1 MTMTDPKT
9 RNELVAF
16 LREVERF
23 FHANG
28 RLGELASAVAHADPL
43 DAEAAALSEAMID
56 VGQRA
61 STAMLAIIR
70 LALGEEGLTYLLAH
84 ASPPPAEAGTEPAP
98 PHLH

>member
-1 MTMTDPKT
+1 MTMTDPKA

-16 LREVERF
+16 LAEVERF

-28 RLGELASAVAHADPL
+28 RLGEIASAVAHADPL
-43 DAEAAALSEAMID
+43 DPDALAHSEAILD

-61 STAMLAIIR
+61 SAAMLAIIR

-84 ASPPPAEAGTEPAP
+84 ASPPPADADRPAQM
-98 PHLH
+98 H

>member
-1 MTMTDPKT
+1 MTDQKT
-9 RNELVAF
+9 RNELIAF
-16 LREVERF
+16 LAEVERF

-43 DAEAAALSEAMID
+43 DADAVARSEAILD
-56 VGQRA
+56 VGQRTSA
-61 STAMLAIIR
+61 SMLAIIR

-84 ASPPPAEAGTEPAP
+84 ASPPPVDTETESAS